1 MMNILMKYIV
11 ITLFAL
17 VSKIGLAQKQS
28 FNWCFG
34 DSAGI
39 DFNNVTAPQIFGS
52 GMNAR
57 GSCSSVSDSSGSLL
71 FYASTPYTPLWL
83 SGVIRPGAILNKQ
96 HQLMQNGDTIVGRSW
111 YHELVI
117 VPKPGN
123 DSIYYVFSVGV
134 TSIYGL
140 YYSVVDMK
148 ANGGLGAVIQKNVM
162 VMPDE
167 QVDCISAVKHGNG
180 RDWWVVGRRT
190 TVLQNGQGNNEFWI
204 AFIDYNGVSLPTFQ
218 NIGVVNTSNNGRIS
232 FSPTGDT
239 LLFTNAGQVIEY
251 FQFDRCTGVLSNPV
265 TIRPVATTYSDW
277 TWSNEFSSDGRFI
290 YTSTSKDTTQLFQYD
305 LQSPN
310 PLATRAT
317 LYQSTFPRYAGGDV
331 KRGPDGKIYFSIA
344 YVNTGVSYP
353 YPDTVYNNYNMNL
366 SVINAPDSLGSAC
379 NFQPYSFYLGGK
391 RTYYGLPNNPDYFL
405 GPKIGSPCD
414 TITAISEASE
424 IPVISNIYP
433 NPGNGPVTINYF
445 LANGKQG
452 KLQVY
457 NALGEVVY
465 EQQLARYTYM
475 QQLDLNKLPQG
486 IYLFKLQSGNKVT
499 FKKWIKQ

>member
-1 MMNILMKYIV
+1 MNYKVLIL
-11 ITLFAL
+11 LLL
-17 VSKIGLAQKQS
+17 VPIATMAQKQTY
-28 FNWCFG
+28 NWCFG
-34 DSAGI
+34 DSSGI
-39 DFNNVTAPQIFGS
+39 DFNTLINPQAINS
-52 GMNAR
+52 GLRTR
-57 GSCSSVSDSSGSLL
+57 GSCVSVSDSSGNLQM
-71 FYASTPYTPLWL
+71 YAFTRAT
-83 SGVIRPGAILNKQ
+83 IPGNTTKIFNQ
-96 HQLMQNGDTIVGRSW
+96 QNQLIQNGDSIVGRGW

-167 QVDCISAVKHGNG
+167 QADCISAVKHGNG
-180 RDWWVVGRRT
+180 KDWWVVGRR
-190 TVLQNGQGNNEFWI
+190 LQHSQLIWNNEYYVVLI
-204 AFIDYNGVSLPTFQ
+204 TQSGVSLPSFQ
-218 NIGVVNTSNNGRIS
+218 TIGSLNKTGFGRIS
-232 FSPTGDT
+232 FSPSGDT

-317 LYQSTFPRYAGGDV
+317 LYQSNFPRYAGGDV

-344 YVNTGVSYP
+344 YVNIGVSYP

-445 LANGKQG
+445 LSNGKQG
-452 KLQVY
+452 KLQAY
-457 NALGEVVY
+457 NAFGEVVY

-486 IYLFKLQSGNKVT
+486 VYLFKLQSGNKVT

>member
-1 MMNILMKYIV
+1 
-11 ITLFAL
+11 
-17 VSKIGLAQKQS
+17 
-28 FNWCFG
+28 
-34 DSAGI
+34 
-39 DFNNVTAPQIFGS
+39 
-52 GMNAR
+52 
-57 GSCSSVSDSSGSLL
+57 
-71 FYASTPYTPLWL
+71 
-83 SGVIRPGAILNKQ
+83 
-96 HQLMQNGDTIVGRSW
+96 
-111 YHELVI
+111 
-117 VPKPGN
+117 
-123 DSIYYVFSVGV
+123 
-134 TSIYGL
+134 
-140 YYSVVDMK
+140 MK

-167 QVDCISAVKHGNG
+167 QADCISAVKHGNG
-180 RDWWVVGRRT
+180 KDWWVVGRR
-190 TVLQNGQGNNEFWI
+190 LQHSQLIWNNEYYVVLI
-204 AFIDYNGVSLPTFQ
+204 TQSGVSLPSFQ
-218 NIGVVNTSNNGRIS
+218 TIGSLNKTGFGRIS
-232 FSPTGDT
+232 FSPSGDT

-317 LYQSTFPRYAGGDV
+317 LYQSNFPRYAGGDV

-445 LANGKQG
+445 LSNGKQG
-452 KLQVY
+452 KLQLY
-457 NALGEVVY
+457 NALGKLIY
-465 EQQLARYTYM
+465 EQQLARYTYLH
-475 QQLDLNKLPQG
+475 QLDLNKLPQG

>member
-1 MMNILMKYIV
+1 MKYIV
-11 ITLFAL
+11 IALFIL
-17 VSKIGLAQKQS
+17 VSNIVLAQKQS

-39 DFNNVTAPQIFGS
+39 DFNNVAAPQIFGS

-57 GSCSSVSDSSGSLL
+57 GSCASVSDSSGNLIFYTSAPYPPSLA
-71 FYASTPYTPLWL
+71 ASL
-83 SGVIRPGAILNKQ
+83 SRTGAILNSQ

-167 QVDCISAVKHGNG
+167 QADCISAVKHGNG
-180 RDWWVVGRRT
+180 KDWWVLGRR
-190 TVLQNGQGNNEFWI
+190 LQHSQLIWNNEYYVVLI
-204 AFIDYNGVSLPTFQ
+204 TQSGVSLPSFQ
-218 NIGVVNTSNNGRIS
+218 TIGSLNKTGFGRIS
-232 FSPTGDT
+232 FSPSGDT

-310 PLATRAT
+310 PLATRTT
-317 LYQSTFPRYAGGDV
+317 LYQSNFPRYAGGDI

-366 SVINAPDSLGSAC
+366 SVINAPDSLGAAC

-391 RTYYGLPNNPDYFL
+391 RSYYGLPNNPDYFL

-452 KLQVY
+452 KLQLY
-457 NALGEVVY
+457 NTLGELVY
-465 EQQLARYTYM
+465 EQQLARYTYL
-475 QQLDLNKLPQG
+475 QQLDLNNLHQG

>member
-1 MMNILMKYIV
+1 MNYKVLILLLLVPIV
-11 ITLFAL
+11 TI
-17 VSKIGLAQKQS
+17 AQKQT

-39 DFNNVTAPQIFGS
+39 DFNNVSAPQIFGS

-57 GSCSSVSDSSGSLL
+57 GSCATVSDSSGSLL
-71 FYASTPYTPLWL
+71 FYASTPYPSLWL
-83 SGVIRPGAILNKQ
+83 SGVIRPGAIINKQ
-96 HQLMQNGDTIVGRSW
+96 HQLMPNGDTIVGRSW

-167 QVDCISAVKHGNG
+167 QADCISAVKHGNG
-180 RDWWVVGRRT
+180 RDWWVVGRR
-190 TVLQNGQGNNEFWI
+190 LQHSQLIWNNEYYVVLI
-204 AFIDYNGVSLPTFQ
+204 TQSGVSAPAFQ
-218 NIGVVNTSNNGRIS
+218 TIGSLNKTGFGRIS
-232 FSPTGDT
+232 FSPSGDT

-265 TIRPVATTYSDW
+265 TIRPIATTYSEW

-310 PLATRAT
+310 PLATRTT
-317 LYQSTFPRYAGGDV
+317 LYQSNFPRYAGGDV

-366 SVINAPDSLGSAC
+366 SVINAPDSLGAAC

-433 NPGNGPVTINYF
+433 NPGHGPVTINYF
-445 LANGKQG
+445 LSNGKQG
-452 KLQVY
+452 KLQLY
-457 NALGEVVY
+457 NALGELVY
-465 EQQLARYTYM
+465 EQQLARYT
-475 QQLDLNKLPQG
+475 
-486 IYLFKLQSGNKVT
+486 
-499 FKKWIKQ
+499 

>member
-1 MMNILMKYIV
+1 MKLFRTTFLIIVLSIISCWVQAQNRGNI
-11 ITLFAL
+11 
-17 VSKIGLAQKQS
+17 
-28 FNWCFG
+28 WCFG

-39 DFNNVTAPQIFGS
+39 DFNSLINPQAINS
-52 GMNAR
+52 GLRTR
-57 GSCSSVSDSSGSLL
+57 GSCVSVSDSSGNLQM
-71 FYASTPYTPLWL
+71 YAFTRAT
-83 SGVIRPGAILNKQ
+83 IPGNTTKIFNQ
-96 HQLMQNGDTIVGRSW
+96 QNQLIQNGDNIVGEGW
-111 YHELVI
+111 YHELI
-117 VPKPGN
+117 TFPKPGT
-123 DSIYYVFSVGV
+123 DSMCYIFSVGV
-134 TSIYGL
+134 AGSSQYGL
-140 YYSVVDMK
+140 YYSVVDLK
-148 ANGGLGAVIQKNVM
+148 ANGGLGAVIQKNMM

-167 QVDCISAVKHGNG
+167 QADCISAVKHGNG
-180 RDWWVVGRRT
+180 KDWWVVGRR
-190 TVLQNGQGNNEFWI
+190 LQHSQLIWNNEYYVVLI
-204 AFIDYNGVSLPTFQ
+204 TQSGVSLPSFQ
-218 NIGVVNTSNNGRIS
+218 TIGSLNKTGFGRIS
-232 FSPTGDT
+232 FSPSGDT
-239 LLFTNAGQVIEY
+239 LLFTNVGQVIEY

-305 LQSPN
+305 LQSTN
-310 PLATRAT
+310 PLATRTT
-317 LYQSTFPRYAGGDV
+317 LYQSNFPRYAGGDV

-366 SVINAPDSLGSAC
+366 SVINAPDSLGAAC

-433 NPGNGPVTINYF
+433 NPGIGPVTINYF
-445 LANGKQG
+445 LSNGKQG
-452 KLQVY
+452 KLQIY
-457 NALGEVVY
+457 NALGELVY

-475 QQLDLNKLPQG
+475 QTLDLSKLPQG
-486 IYLFKLQSGNKVT
+486 MYLFKLQSGNYVT